1 MNEQTIEEVRL
12 IIENWN
18 PLGEQAN
25 FINDLD
31 GYKYE
36 ASDIIFAH
44 SVMPGKKLETII
56 KDIIE
61 QAFKIKVNKSDLE
74 IASSKISEVFNS
86 RKL

>member
-18 PLGEQAN
+18 PLEEQAN

-44 SVMPGKKLETII
+44 SVMPGKNLKQLLKT
-56 KDIIE
+56 
-61 QAFKIKVNKSDLE
+61 
-74 IASSKISEVFNS
+74 
-86 RKL
+86 